1 MLKFL
6 VFSLALVLPTVASAF
21 ELGVLNM
28 LRVCTPEAEILP
40 LLEEQDY
47 DIVARGTDDE
57 GQSIIVAMRPNGR
70 FVLMTRI
77 DDMGV
82 PHLCSTAEGRVD
94 YLSLDE
100 PELDLQ

>member
-1 MLKFL
+1 MLKILAFL
-6 VFSLALVLPTVASAF
+6 LALIIPAVASAF

-28 LRVCTPEAEILP
+28 LRVCYPEAEILP
-40 LLEEQDY
+40 LLEEQEY

-57 GQSIIVAMRPNGR
+57 GRSVIVGMRPNGR

-82 PHLCSTAEGRVD
+82 AHLCSTAEGRVD
-94 YLSLDE
+94 YLNLDE